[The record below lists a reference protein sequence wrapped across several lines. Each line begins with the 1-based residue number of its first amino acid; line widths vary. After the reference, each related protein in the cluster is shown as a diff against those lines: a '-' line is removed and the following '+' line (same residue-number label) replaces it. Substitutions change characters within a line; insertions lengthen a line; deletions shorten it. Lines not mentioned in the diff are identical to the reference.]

1 MSTLTR
7 SSIRQGE
14 LGAGILAVILSITSF
29 NRSAR
34 AQAQP
39 EAPPAPAGEDPPIA
53 APATEPA
60 SPPEDASAPRA
71 PSAEA
76 HAGAPAPQGAAGP
89 SPAPPAPP
97 AEKEPWK
104 LPLSVAAW
112 ARVGGRLQN
121 PSAREK
127 MDRLLG
133 DGELDLSFSGEIN
146 RFIGVQGAIVAQ
158 FGPTP
163 TGGNIAGSA
172 TLRDAIAK
180 VKFHDLLNVWIG
192 RMIVPS
198 DRSAFSGPWSMGP
211 WNYPGFFEPYAPP
224 IGPRQGPL
232 GRNDG
237 VTAWGKVAGGLFKY
251 YVGAFNLHDSS
262 VSPLYTARLNLSL
275 LDPEPAYYQKS
286 TYLGEKDILALGVAG
301 EVQREGSVEPLPP
314 PAAGTPPGTPRTDT
328 YAELN
333 ADLLFEK
340 NLPAAG
346 TITLEG
352 AFYKY
357 FGEFERFDFSYFA
370 LASYLTA
377 SDVGVGKLQ
386 PLVRLQQAKPKN
398 ADPYLLIDAQMGYI
412 IEGHAARVA
421 FGYQRSD
428 LSGAKGNALFLGVQL
443 QK

>member
-1 MSTLTR
+1 MSTQTR
-7 SSIRQGE
+7 AARRRGDVGVGFLAAI
-14 LGAGILAVILSITSF
+14 LGITSF
-29 NRSAR
+29 HGSAR
-34 AQAQP
+34 AQERP
-39 EAPPAPAGEDPPIA
+39 EAPPAPTGEAPPIA
-53 APATEPA
+53 AGATEPA
-60 SPPEDASAPRA
+60 GPPADASAAPA
-71 PSAEA
+71 PSAGA
-76 HAGAPAPQGAAGP
+76 DAGAPALQGAAGP
-89 SPAPPAPP
+89 GPASPAPP

-104 LPLSVAAW
+104 KPLSVAAW

-121 PSAREK
+121 PAAREK

-133 DGELDLSFSGEIN
+133 DGELDVSFSGEIN
-146 RFIGVQGAIVAQ
+146 RFIGLQGAIVAQ

-180 VKFHDLLNVWIG
+180 LQFHDLLNVWIG

-224 IGPRQGPL
+224 IGPKQGPF

-237 VTAWGKVAGGLFKY
+237 VTTWGKVAGGLFKY

-275 LDPEPAYYQKS
+275 LDPEPAYYQKA
-286 TYLGEKDILALGVAG
+286 TYLGEKSILALGVAG
-301 EVQREGSVEPLPP
+301 EVQKEGSVESLPP
-314 PAAGTPPGTPRTDT
+314 PAAGAPPGTPRKDT

-340 NLPAAG
+340 NLGAAG
-346 TITLEG
+346 TVTLEG

-357 FGEFERFDFSYFA
+357 FGDFERFDYSYFA
-370 LASYLTA
+370 LASYLTP
-377 SDVGVGKLQ
+377 SNVGVGKLQ
-386 PLVRLQQAKPKN
+386 PLVRLQQAKPKS
-398 ADPYLLIDAQMGYI
+398 ADSYLLIDAQMGYI

-421 FGYQRSD
+421 LGYQRSD

>member
-1 MSTLTR
+1 MSTQTR
-7 SSIRQGE
+7 ASRRRGDA
-14 LGAGILAVILSITSF
+14 GAGILAVVLGIISF
-29 NRSAR
+29 NGPAR

-39 EAPPAPAGEDPPIA
+39 EALPAPTGEDPPSA
-53 APATEPA
+53 APATGPA
-60 SPPEDASAPRA
+60 SPPADASAA
-71 PSAEA
+71 PAPAAEA
-76 HAGAPAPQGAAGP
+76 HAGAPAPRGAAGP
-89 SPAPPAPP
+89 GPASPAPPA
-97 AEKEPWK
+97 KDEPWK
-104 LPLSVAAW
+104 NPISVAAW

-172 TLRDAIAK
+172 TLRDVIAK
-180 VKFHDLLNVWIG
+180 FKLHDLLNVWLG

-224 IGPRQGPL
+224 IGPRQGPF

-262 VSPLYTARLNLSL
+262 VSPLYTARLNVSL

-286 TYLGEKDILALGVAG
+286 TYLGEKSILALGVAG
-301 EVQREGSVEPLPP
+301 EVQKEGSVESLPP
-314 PAAGTPPGTPRTDT
+314 PAAGAPPGIPRKDT
-328 YAELN
+328 YGEVN

-340 NLPAAG
+340 NLGTAG
-346 TITLEG
+346 TLTLEG

-357 FGEFERFDFSYFA
+357 FGGFERFDYSYFA
-370 LASYLTA
+370 LASYLTP
-377 SDVGVGKLQ
+377 SDIGVGKLQ
-386 PLVRLQQAKPKN
+386 PLVRLQQAKPKG
-398 ADPYLLIDAQMGYI
+398 ADPYLLIDAQVGYI

-421 FGYQRSD
+421 LGYQRSD

>member
-1 MSTLTR
+1 MSTQTR
-7 SSIRQGE
+7 SSRRRGNV
-14 LGAGILAVILSITSF
+14 GAGTLAVILGITSF
-29 NRSAR
+29 HRSAG
-34 AQAQP
+34 AQP
-39 EAPPAPAGEDPPIA
+39 EPGAPPAPTGEDPPIA
-53 APATEPA
+53 APAAEPA
-60 SPPEDASAPRA
+60 SPPADASAARA

-76 HAGAPAPQGAAGP
+76 HAGAPAPQSAAGP
-89 SPAPPAPP
+89 GPAAPAPP
-97 AEKEPWK
+97 AEEPWK
-104 LPLSVAAW
+104 KPISVAAW

-133 DGELDLSFSGEIN
+133 DGELDLMVSGEIN
-146 RFIGVQGAIVAQ
+146 RFIGLQGALVAQ

-172 TLRDAIAK
+172 TIRDVIAK
-180 VKFHDLLNVWIG
+180 FTFHDLLNVWIG

-224 IGPRQGPL
+224 IGPRQGPF

-237 VTAWGKVAGGLFKY
+237 VTAWGKIAGGLFKY

-275 LDPEPAYYQKS
+275 LDPEPAYYQKA
-286 TYLGEKDILALGVAG
+286 TYLGEKSILALGVAG
-301 EVQREGSVEPLPP
+301 EVQREGSVEALPP
-314 PAAGTPPGTPRTDT
+314 PAAGAPPGTPRTDT
-328 YAELN
+328 YAEIN

-340 NLPAAG
+340 NLTGAG

-357 FGEFERFDFSYFA
+357 FGDFERFDYSYFG
-370 LASYLTA
+370 LASYLTP

-421 FGYQRSD
+421 LGYQRSD
-428 LSGAKGNALFLGVQL
+428 LSGVKGNALFLGVQL

>member
-1 MSTLTR
+1 MSTQTR
-7 SSIRQGE
+7 AARRRGE
-14 LGAGILAVILSITSF
+14 VGAGFLAVILGITSF
-29 NRSAR
+29 HSSAR
-34 AQAQP
+34 AQPPPEAQP
-39 EAPPAPAGEDPPIA
+39 APTGEAPTSAAPAGDASAAPAPA
-53 APATEPA
+53 
-60 SPPEDASAPRA
+60 
-71 PSAEA
+71 AEA

-89 SPAPPAPP
+89 SPASTAPP
-97 AEKEPWK
+97 ADKEPWK
-104 LPLSVAAW
+104 KPVSVAAW

-121 PSAREK
+121 PGAREK

-133 DGELDLSFSGEIN
+133 DGELDLMVSGEIN
-146 RFIGVQGAIVAQ
+146 RFIGLQGAIVAQ

-163 TGGNIAGSA
+163 TGGNITGSA
-172 TLRDAIAK
+172 AIRDVIAK
-180 VKFHDLLNVWIG
+180 FQFHDLLNVWIG

-224 IGPRQGPL
+224 IGPRQGPF

-237 VTAWGKVAGGLFKY
+237 VTTWGKAAGGLFKY

-275 LDPEPAYYQKS
+275 LDPEPAYYQKA
-286 TYLGEKDILALGVAG
+286 TYLGEKSILALGVAG
-301 EVQREGSVEPLPP
+301 EVQKEGSVESLPP
-314 PAAGTPPGTPRTDT
+314 PATGEPAGIPRKDT
-328 YAELN
+328 YGEVN

-340 NLPAAG
+340 NLGAAG
-346 TITLEG
+346 TLTLEG

-357 FGEFERFDFSYFA
+357 FGDFERFDYSYFA
-370 LASYLTA
+370 LASYLTP
-377 SDVGVGKLQ
+377 SNVGVGKLQ

-398 ADPYLLIDAQMGYI
+398 ADAYLLIDAQMGYI

-421 FGYQRSD
+421 LGYQRSD

>member
-1 MSTLTR
+1 M
-7 SSIRQGE
+7 
-14 LGAGILAVILSITSF
+14 AVILGVAPF
-29 NRSAR
+29 DRPAR

-39 EAPPAPAGEDPPIA
+39 EAPPARTGDGPPIA

-60 SPPEDASAPRA
+60 SPPADASAARGPA
-71 PSAEA
+71 AEA
-76 HAGAPAPQGAAGP
+76 NAGAPTLQGAAGP
-89 SPAPPAPP
+89 GPAATALPPP
-97 AEKEPWK
+97 AEEEPWK
-104 LPLSVAAW
+104 KPLSVAAW

-121 PSAREK
+121 PDAREK
-127 MDRLLG
+127 MDRLLA
-133 DGELDLSFSGEIN
+133 DGELHLLFSGEIN
-146 RFIGVQGAIVAQ
+146 RFIGVQGAVVAQ

-180 VKFHDLLNVWIG
+180 IKFHDLLNVWIG

-198 DRSAFSGPWSMGP
+198 DRSAFSGPWSMVP

-224 IGPRQGPL
+224 LGPRQGPF

-251 YVGAFNLHDSS
+251 YVGAYNLHDSS
-262 VSPLYTARLNLSL
+262 ASPLYTARLNLSL

-286 TYLGEKDILALGVAG
+286 TYLGEKSILALGVAG
-301 EVQREGSVEPLPP
+301 EVQRQGSVESLPP
-314 PAAGTPPGTPRTDT
+314 PAMDMPPGVPRKDT
-328 YAELN
+328 YMEAN

-340 NLPAAG
+340 NLGTAG
-346 TITLEG
+346 TLTLEG

-357 FGEFERFDFSYFA
+357 IGDFERFDYSYFA
-370 LASYLTA
+370 LASYLTPTN
-377 SDVGVGKLQ
+377 VGVGKLQ

-398 ADPYLLIDAQMGYI
+398 ADPYLLIDAQMGYV
-412 IEGHAARVA
+412 IEGHAARA
-421 FGYQRSD
+421 ALGYQRSD

>member
-1 MSTLTR
+1 K
-7 SSIRQGE
+7 E
-14 LGAGILAVILSITSF
+14 
-29 NRSAR
+29 
-34 AQAQP
+34 
-39 EAPPAPAGEDPPIA
+39 
-53 APATEPA
+53 
-60 SPPEDASAPRA
+60 
-71 PSAEA
+71 
-76 HAGAPAPQGAAGP
+76 
-89 SPAPPAPP
+89 
-97 AEKEPWK
+97 EPWK

-121 PSAREK
+121 PGAREK
-127 MDRLLG
+127 MDRLLA

-224 IGPRQGPL
+224 IGPRQGPF

-275 LDPEPAYYQKS
+275 LDPEPAYYQKA

-301 EVQREGSVEPLPP
+301 EVQREGSVESLPP
-314 PAAGTPPGTPRTDT
+314 PAAGMPPGTPRTDT

-421 FGYQRSD
+421 LGYQRSD

>member
-1 MSTLTR
+1 MSTQTR
-7 SSIRQGE
+7 SSRRRSE
-14 LGAGILAVILSITSF
+14 VGAWVLAVILGITSF
-29 NRSAR
+29 DRP

-39 EAPPAPAGEDPPIA
+39 EPPPAPAGEDPPIA
-53 APATEPA
+53 DPATEPTSPPDDARAPALQGTAGPGPA
-60 SPPEDASAPRA
+60 SPATP
-71 PSAEA
+71 
-76 HAGAPAPQGAAGP
+76 
-89 SPAPPAPP
+89 PPA
-97 AEKEPWK
+97 AEEPWK
-104 LPLSVAAW
+104 LPISVAAW

-121 PSAREK
+121 PAAREK

-133 DGELDLSFSGEIN
+133 DGELDLMVSGEIN
-146 RFIGVQGAIVAQ
+146 EFIGLQGAIVAQ

-172 TLRDAIAK
+172 TLRDVIAK
-180 VKFHDLLNVWIG
+180 FKFHDLFNVWLG

-211 WNYPGFFEPYAPP
+211 WNYPGFFEPYAAP

-237 VTAWGKVAGGLFKY
+237 VTAWGKAAGGLFKY

-262 VSPLYTARLNLSL
+262 VSPLYTARINVSL

-301 EVQREGSVEPLPP
+301 EVQREGSVESL
-314 PAAGTPPGTPRTDT
+314 PPGTDTPPRKDT
-328 YAELN
+328 FMELN

-340 NLPAAG
+340 KLGTAG
-346 TITLEG
+346 TLTLEG

-357 FGEFERFDFSYFA
+357 FGEFERFDYSYFA
-370 LASYLTA
+370 LASYLTP
-377 SDVGVGKLQ
+377 SDIGVGKLQ

-398 ADPYLLIDAQMGYI
+398 ADPYLLIDAQVGYI
-412 IEGHAARVA
+412 IQGHAARA
-421 FGYQRSD
+421 ALGYQRSE
-428 LSGAKGNALFLGVQL
+428 LSGVKGNALFLGVQV

>member
-1 MSTLTR
+1 MVL
-7 SSIRQGE
+7 
-14 LGAGILAVILSITSF
+14 GILSF
-29 NRSAR
+29 NRPAG

-39 EAPPAPAGEDPPIA
+39 EAPPAPAGEDALNA

-60 SPPEDASAPRA
+60 SPPGDASAARA
-71 PSAEA
+71 PAAEA
-76 HAGAPAPQGAAGP
+76 HADAPAPRGAEGP
-89 SPAPPAPP
+89 GPAAPAPP
-97 AEKEPWK
+97 AEGEPWK
-104 LPLSVAAW
+104 KPVSVAAW

-121 PSAREK
+121 PSARER

-133 DGELDLSFSGEIN
+133 DGELDLMFSGEIN

-163 TGGNIAGSA
+163 TGGNMAGSA

-180 VKFHDLLNVWIG
+180 LTFHDLLNVWLG

-237 VTAWGKVAGGLFKY
+237 VTVWGKAAGGLFKY

-262 VSPLYTARLNLSL
+262 VSPLYTARVNISL

-286 TYLGEKDILALGVAG
+286 TYLGEKSILALGVAG
-301 EVQREGSVEPLPP
+301 EVQREGSVESLPP
-314 PAAGTPPGTPRTDT
+314 PAAGAPPGVPRKDT
-328 YAELN
+328 FGEVN

-340 NLPAAG
+340 NLGAAG
-346 TITLEG
+346 TLTLEG
-352 AFYKY
+352 AVYKY
-357 FGEFERFDFSYFA
+357 FGEFERFDYSYFA
-370 LASYLTA
+370 LASYLTP
-377 SDVGVGKLQ
+377 SNVGVGKLQ
-386 PLVRLQQAKPKN
+386 PLVRLQQAKPKG
-398 ADPYLLIDAQMGYI
+398 ADPFLLIDAQMGYI

-421 FGYQRSD
+421 LGYQRSD
-428 LSGAKGNALFLGVQL
+428 LSGEKGNALFLGVQV

>member
-7 SSIRQGE
+7 SSIRRGE

-29 NRSAR
+29 HRSAR

-39 EAPPAPAGEDPPIA
+39 EAPPAPTGEDPPIA

-60 SPPEDASAPRA
+60 SPPEDASASRA

-224 IGPRQGPL
+224 IGPRQGPF

-301 EVQREGSVEPLPP
+301 EVQREGSVESLPP
-314 PAAGTPPGTPRTDT
+314 PAAGMPPGTPRTDT

-377 SDVGVGKLQ
+377 SEVGVGKLQ

-421 FGYQRSD
+421 LGYQRSD

>member
-1 MSTLTR
+1 M
-7 SSIRQGE
+7 
-14 LGAGILAVILSITSF
+14 AVILGITSF
-29 NRSAR
+29 DRAAR

-39 EAPPAPAGEDPPIA
+39 EAPPAPTGEDPPTA
-53 APATEPA
+53 APATAPAGA
-60 SPPEDASAPRA
+60 SPARA
-71 PSAEA
+71 PTAEA
-76 HAGAPAPQGAAGP
+76 IAGAPTLDSAAGP
-89 SPAPPAPP
+89 GSTSPAPPPP
-97 AEKEPWK
+97 AEEELWK
-104 LPLSVAAW
+104 KPLSVAAW

-121 PSAREK
+121 PGAREK
-127 MDRLLG
+127 MDRLLA
-133 DGELDLSFSGEIN
+133 DGELHLLLSGEIN
-146 RFIGVQGAIVAQ
+146 RFIGVQGAVVAQ

-180 VKFHDLLNVWIG
+180 IKFHDLLNVWIG

-211 WNYPGFFEPYAPP
+211 WNYPGLFEPYTPP
-224 IGPRQGPL
+224 LGPRQGPF

-251 YVGAFNLHDSS
+251 YVGAYNLHDSS

-286 TYLGEKDILALGVAG
+286 TYLGEKSILALGVAG
-301 EVQREGSVEPLPP
+301 EVQRDGSVESLPP
-314 PAAGTPPGTPRTDT
+314 PAAGMPPGIPRKDT
-328 YAELN
+328 YMEAN

-340 NLPAAG
+340 NLDTAG

-357 FGEFERFDFSYFA
+357 FGDFERFDYSCFA
-370 LASYLTA
+370 LASYLTPTNI
-377 SDVGVGKLQ
+377 GVGKLQ

-398 ADPYLLIDAQMGYI
+398 ADPYLLIDAQVGYV
-412 IEGHAARVA
+412 IEGYAARA
-421 FGYQRSD
+421 ALGYQRSD

>member
-1 MSTLTR
+1 MSTQTR
-7 SSIRQGE
+7 ASRRRGDA
-14 LGAGILAVILSITSF
+14 GAGILAVILSITSF
-29 NRSAR
+29 NRSAG

-39 EAPPAPAGEDPPIA
+39 EAPPAPTGEDPPTA

-60 SPPEDASAPRA
+60 SPPGDASAARA

-76 HAGAPAPQGAAGP
+76 HAGAPAQQSAAAPGP
-89 SPAPPAPP
+89 ALPAPP
-97 AEKEPWK
+97 AEEEPWK
-104 LPLSVAAW
+104 KSLSVAAW

-121 PSAREK
+121 PGEREK

-133 DGELDLSFSGEIN
+133 DGELDLLFSGEIN
-146 RFIGVQGAIVAQ
+146 RFIGLQGAFVAQ

-163 TGGNIAGSA
+163 TGGNITGSA
-172 TLRDAIAK
+172 TIRDAIAK
-180 VKFHDLLNVWIG
+180 IKLHDLLNVWLG

-224 IGPRQGPL
+224 IGPRQGPF

-237 VTAWGKVAGGLFKY
+237 VTAWGKMAGGLFKY

-262 VSPLYTARLNLSL
+262 VSPLYTARLNLSV

-286 TYLGEKDILALGVAG
+286 TYLGEKSILALGVAG
-301 EVQREGSVEPLPP
+301 EVQREGSVESLPP
-314 PAAGTPPGTPRTDT
+314 PATGMPPGIPRKDT
-328 YAELN
+328 YGEVN
-333 ADLLFEK
+333 ADILFEK
-340 NLPAAG
+340 NLGTAG
-346 TITLEG
+346 TVTLEG

-357 FGEFERFDFSYFA
+357 FGDFERFDYSYFV
-370 LASYLTA
+370 LASYLTPGN
-377 SDVGVGKLQ
+377 VGVGKLQ
-386 PLVRLQQAKPKN
+386 PLVRLQQAKPKD
-398 ADPYLLIDAQMGYI
+398 ADPYLLIDAQVGYI
-412 IEGHAARVA
+412 IEGHAARA
-421 FGYQRSD
+421 ALGYQRSD

>member
-1 MSTLTR
+1 MSTQTR
-7 SSIRQGE
+7 ASRRLVDVS
-14 LGAGILAVILSITSF
+14 AGILAAILGIASF
-29 NRSAR
+29 DRSAR

-39 EAPPAPAGEDPPIA
+39 EAPPPPTGEHPPVEA
-53 APATEPA
+53 PA
-60 SPPEDASAPRA
+60 SPPADASAARA
-71 PSAEA
+71 PAAEA
-76 HAGAPAPQGAAGP
+76 GAGAPTLQSAAGP
-89 SPAPPAPP
+89 GPASAALPPPADD
-97 AEKEPWK
+97 ELWK
-104 LPLSVAAW
+104 KPLSVAAW

-121 PSAREK
+121 PGAREK
-127 MDRLLG
+127 MDRLLA
-133 DGELDLSFSGEIN
+133 DGELHLLFSGEIN

-163 TGGNIAGSA
+163 AGGNIAGSA

-180 VKFHDLLNVWIG
+180 VQFHDLLNVWIG

-211 WNYPGFFEPYAPP
+211 WNYPGSFEPYAPP
-224 IGPRQGPL
+224 LGPRQGPF

-251 YVGAFNLHDSS
+251 YVGAYNLHDSS

-286 TYLGEKDILALGVAG
+286 TYLGEKSILALGVAG
-301 EVQREGSVEPLPP
+301 EVQREGSVESLPS
-314 PAAGTPPGTPRTDT
+314 PAMDTPPGVPRKDT
-328 YAELN
+328 YMEAN

-340 NLPAAG
+340 NLGTAG

-357 FGEFERFDFSYFA
+357 FGDFERFDHSYFA
-370 LASYLTA
+370 LASYLSPTN
-377 SDVGVGKLQ
+377 VGVGKLQ
-386 PLVRLQQAKPKN
+386 PLVRLQQARPKN
-398 ADPYLLIDAQMGYI
+398 ADPYLLVDAQVGYI
-412 IEGHAARVA
+412 IEGHAARA
-421 FGYQRSD
+421 ALGYQRSD
-428 LSGAKGNALFLGVQL
+428 LSGVKGNAVFLGVQL

>member
-1 MSTLTR
+1 M
-7 SSIRQGE
+7 
-14 LGAGILAVILSITSF
+14 AVILGITCI
-29 NRSAR
+29 NRTAQ

-39 EAPPAPAGEDPPIA
+39 EAPPAPAGGDPPIA
-53 APATEPA
+53 APATEPE
-60 SPPEDASAPRA
+60 SPPADANAARA

-76 HAGAPAPQGAAGP
+76 HAGAPALQSAAGP
-89 SPAPPAPP
+89 GPAPPAPP
-97 AEKEPWK
+97 PPAEEEPWK
-104 LPLSVAAW
+104 KPLSVAAW
-112 ARVGGRLQN
+112 VRVGGRLQN
-121 PSAREK
+121 PGAREK
-127 MDRLLG
+127 MDRLLA
-133 DGELDLSFSGEIN
+133 DGELDLAFSGEIN
-146 RFIGVQGAIVAQ
+146 RFIGVQGAIIAQ

-180 VKFHDLLNVWIG
+180 IKFHDLLNVWIG

-198 DRSAFSGPWSMGP
+198 DRSGFSGPWSMGP
-211 WNYPGFFEPYAPP
+211 WNYPGFFQPYAPP
-224 IGPRQGPL
+224 IGPRQGPF

-237 VTAWGKVAGGLFKY
+237 VTAWGKIAGGLFKY
-251 YVGAFNLHDSS
+251 YAGAFNLHDSS

-275 LDPEPAYYQKS
+275 LDPEPAYYQRS
-286 TYLGEKDILALGVAG
+286 TYLGEKSILALGVAG
-301 EVQREGSVEPLPP
+301 EVQREGSVESLPP
-314 PAAGTPPGTPRTDT
+314 PAMGMPPGVPRKDT
-328 YAELN
+328 FMEAN
-333 ADLLFEK
+333 ADILFEK
-340 NLPAAG
+340 NLGAAG

-357 FGEFERFDFSYFA
+357 FGDFESFNYSFFA
-370 LASYLTA
+370 LASYLA
-377 SDVGVGKLQ
+377 PSNLGVGKLQ

-421 FGYQRSD
+421 LGYQRSD

>member
-1 MSTLTR
+1 MSKQTR
-7 SSIRQGE
+7 AATRRGDV
-14 LGAGILAVILSITSF
+14 GAGFLAVILGITSF
-29 NRSAR
+29 HRSAR
-34 AQAQP
+34 AQP
-39 EAPPAPAGEDPPIA
+39 PPDAPPAPTGESPAIA

-60 SPPEDASAPRA
+60 GPPADASAA
-71 PSAEA
+71 PAPPAEA
-76 HAGAPAPQGAAGP
+76 HAGAPAPQSAAGP
-89 SPAPPAPP
+89 GAASTAPPAD
-97 AEKEPWK
+97 KEPWK
-104 LPLSVAAW
+104 KPVSVAAW

-121 PSAREK
+121 PGAREK

-146 RFIGVQGAIVAQ
+146 RFIGLQGAIVAQ

-163 TGGNIAGSA
+163 TGGNITGSV
-172 TLRDAIAK
+172 TIRDVIAK
-180 VKFHDLLNVWIG
+180 FQFHDLLNVWIG

-224 IGPRQGPL
+224 IGPRQGPF

-237 VTAWGKVAGGLFKY
+237 VTAWGKAAGGLFKY

-275 LDPEPAYYQKS
+275 LDPEPAYYQKA
-286 TYLGEKDILALGVAG
+286 TYLGEKSILALGVAG
-301 EVQREGSVEPLPP
+301 EVQKEGSVEPLPP
-314 PAAGTPPGTPRTDT
+314 PAAGEPPGTPRKDT
-328 YAELN
+328 YGEVN

-340 NLPAAG
+340 NLGTAG

-357 FGEFERFDFSYFA
+357 FGDFERFDHSYFA
-370 LASYLTA
+370 LASYLTP
-377 SDVGVGKLQ
+377 SNIGVGKLQ

-398 ADPYLLIDAQMGYI
+398 ADSYLLIDAQLGYI

-421 FGYQRSD
+421 LGYQRSD

>member
-1 MSTLTR
+1 MSTQTR
-7 SSIRQGE
+7 ASRR
-14 LGAGILAVILSITSF
+14 LVDVGAGTLAVILGITAF
-29 NRSAR
+29 DRSAR

-39 EAPPAPAGEDPPIA
+39 EATPASTDADPPIT
-53 APATEPA
+53 APASAPA
-60 SPPEDASAPRA
+60 DASAARA
-71 PSAEA
+71 PAAEA
-76 HAGAPAPQGAAGP
+76 HAGAPTLQSAAGAGP
-89 SPAPPAPP
+89 ASPALPPP
-97 AEKEPWK
+97 AEELWK
-104 LPLSVAAW
+104 KPLSVAAW

-121 PSAREK
+121 PGAREK
-127 MDRLLG
+127 MDRLLA
-133 DGELDLSFSGEIN
+133 DGELHLLFSGEIN

-211 WNYPGFFEPYAPP
+211 WNYPGLFEPYAPP
-224 IGPRQGPL
+224 LGPRQGPF

-237 VTAWGKVAGGLFKY
+237 VTAWGTVAGGLFKY
-251 YVGAFNLHDSS
+251 YVGAYNLHDSS

-286 TYLGEKDILALGVAG
+286 TYLGEKSILALGVAG
-301 EVQREGSVEPLPP
+301 EVQGEGSVESLPP
-314 PAAGTPPGTPRTDT
+314 PEMNMPPGVPRKDA
-328 YAELN
+328 YMEAN

-340 NLPAAG
+340 NLGTAG

-357 FGEFERFDFSYFA
+357 VGDFERFDYSYFA
-370 LASYLTA
+370 LASYLAPT
-377 SDVGVGKLQ
+377 SVGVGKLQ

-398 ADPYLLIDAQMGYI
+398 ADPYLLIDAQVGYI
-412 IEGHAARVA
+412 IEGHAARA
-421 FGYQRSD
+421 ALGYQRSD
-428 LSGAKGNALFLGVQL
+428 LSGAKGNAVFLGVQL

>member
-1 MSTLTR
+1 MT
-7 SSIRQGE
+7 
-14 LGAGILAVILSITSF
+14 V
-29 NRSAR
+29 
-34 AQAQP
+34 
-39 EAPPAPAGEDPPIA
+39 
-53 APATEPA
+53 
-60 SPPEDASAPRA
+60 
-71 PSAEA
+71 
-76 HAGAPAPQGAAGP
+76 
-89 SPAPPAPP
+89 PAPPAPP
-97 AEKEPWK
+97 AAEEPWK
-104 LPLSVAAW
+104 KPISVAAW

-121 PSAREK
+121 PGAREK

-146 RFIGVQGAIVAQ
+146 RFIGLQGAIVAQ

-172 TLRDAIAK
+172 TLRDVIAK
-180 VKFHDLLNVWIG
+180 FQFHDLLNVWIG

-251 YVGAFNLHDSS
+251 YVGAFNLHDSA
-262 VSPLYTARLNLSL
+262 VSPLYTARLNVSL

-286 TYLGEKDILALGVAG
+286 TYLGEKSILALGVAG
-301 EVQREGSVEPLPP
+301 EVQKEGSVESLPP
-314 PAAGTPPGTPRTDT
+314 PAPDTPPGVPRKDT
-328 YAELN
+328 YMEVN

-340 NLPAAG
+340 NLDTAG
-346 TITLEG
+346 TLTLEG

-357 FGEFERFDFSYFA
+357 FGDFERFDHSYFA
-370 LASYLTA
+370 LASYLTPNNI
-377 SDVGVGKLQ
+377 GVGKLQ
-386 PLVRLQQAKPKN
+386 PLVRLQQAKLKN

-421 FGYQRSD
+421 LGYQRSD
-428 LSGAKGNALFLGVQL
+428 LSGVKGNALFLGVQL

>member
-1 MSTLTR
+1 MSTKTR
-7 SSIRQGE
+7 ASRRRGE
-14 LGAGILAVILSITSF
+14 AGAGVLAVVVGLISF
-29 NRSAR
+29 HYPAR
-34 AQAQP
+34 VQAQP
-39 EAPPAPAGEDPPIA
+39 EPEGEDPSLADPA
-53 APATEPA
+53 AEPA
-60 SPPEDASAPRA
+60 DESPEPA

-76 HAGAPAPQGAAGP
+76 PAGAAAPGGAEGPGPAPQ
-89 SPAPPAPP
+89 APP
-97 AEKEPWK
+97 AEGEPWK
-104 LPLSVAAW
+104 NPISVAAW

-121 PSAREK
+121 PRARER

-133 DGELDLSFSGEIN
+133 DGELDLAFSGEIN

-180 VKFHDLLNVWIG
+180 IRFHDLLNVWIG

-211 WNYPGFFEPYAPP
+211 WNYPGFFEPYAAP

-262 VSPLYTARLNLSL
+262 VRPLYTARLNLSL
-275 LDPEPAYYQKS
+275 LDPEPAYYQRS
-286 TYLGEKDILALGVAG
+286 TYLGEKEILALGVAA
-301 EVQREGSVEPLPP
+301 ELQSEGSVESLPP
-314 PAAGTPPGTPRTDT
+314 PAAGAPPGTPRKDT
-328 YAELN
+328 YGEVN

-340 NLPAAG
+340 NLGGAG

-352 AFYKY
+352 AVYKY
-357 FGEFERFDFSYFA
+357 LGEFERFDYSWFA
-370 LASYLTA
+370 LASYLTP
-377 SDVGVGKLQ
+377 SNVGVGKLQ
-386 PLVRLQQAKPKN
+386 PLVRLQQAKPKG
-398 ADPYLLIDAQMGYI
+398 ADPYVLIDAQVGYI

-421 FGYQRSD
+421 LGYQRSD
-428 LSGAKGNALFLGVQL
+428 LSGEKGNALFFGVQV